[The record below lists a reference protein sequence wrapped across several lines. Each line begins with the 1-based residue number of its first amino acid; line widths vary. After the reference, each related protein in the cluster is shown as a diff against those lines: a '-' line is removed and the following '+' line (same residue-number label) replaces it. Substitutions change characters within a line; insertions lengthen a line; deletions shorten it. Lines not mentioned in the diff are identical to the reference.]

1 MPAFSD
7 AIYRRQGTGNPQR
20 TLHTPLHA
28 ALHVTVTMRSC
39 LSPEQELQSEINTL

>member
-20 TLHTPLHA
+20 TLHTPRR
-28 ALHVTVTMRSC
+28 VTRYRTMRSC
-39 LSPEQELQSEINTL
+39 LRSPEQELQSEINTL